1 MQVSFQL
8 EFLVAHVLLHLVHL
22 LLLGNHLVVLV
33 IFHLGVKLSLLASE
47 VDVFLQLL
55 GVDSFLAVSIIAF
68 SLFYLIELGSLV
80 FDNGLPLIVLV

>member
-1 MQVSFQL
+1 VQVSFQL